1 MSLSENYQGVVQI
14 TKKDDQQELLDLAE
28 SYLKESVAPLASK
41 IDSTPEVLQEALQ
54 GMGKH
59 SLLALKVPQSW
70 GGAEVSQET
79 YHRFLQLVVRYSGA
93 LGFLQ
98 IQHQSAAGLLSQSE
112 NESLKQQ
119 YLPLMGQGQVL
130 VGIGFSQLRR
140 RGNPLVRAIPLAG
153 GYQIQGKVPWLTG
166 FGFFKDFIVGAM
178 LPDGQELYGMV
189 PLRDTFLNTGGTITF
204 SEPMQLAAMESTRTV
219 SANLTD
225 WFLSAQQV
233 VLLKPQGAIHQKDQ
247 TNVLQPGF
255 LALGS
260 AQAGL
265 DIIEATAHSKGLNF
279 LKLAFESLQEEFKRC
294 EDAMIQALPPEALS
308 FEERLQLRAWAIN
321 LAGRCSQA
329 AVIVSSGAANYK
341 YHAAQRVYREALVF
355 SVSGQTTLAMEA
367 TLNRLLH
374 S

>member
-1 MSLSENYQGVVQI
+1 MSPSAKNQGI
-14 TKKDDQQELLDLAE
+14 AHEIKKDDQQELLDVAE
-28 SYLKESVAPLASK
+28 SYLKESVAPLASE
-41 IDSTPEVLQEALQ
+41 IDSTVEVLQDALE

-70 GGAEVSQET
+70 GGAQVSQEI

-119 YLPLMGQGQVL
+119 YLPLMGKGQVL

-153 GYQIQGKVPWLTG
+153 GYQIKGQVPWITG

-189 PLRDTFLNTGGTITF
+189 PLRDTFSNAGGAITF
-204 SEPMQLAAMESTRTV
+204 SEPMQLAVMESTNTV
-219 SANLTD
+219 SANFTD
-225 WFLSAQQV
+225 WFLSSEQV
-233 VLLKPQGAIHQKDQ
+233 VLLKPQGAIHEKDKK
-247 TNVLQPGF
+247 NVIQPGF
-255 LALGS
+255 LSLGC

-265 DIIEATAHSKGLNF
+265 DIMEATARNKKLNF
-279 LKLAFESLQEEFKRC
+279 LNQAFDSLQEEFNRC

-329 AVIVSSGAANYK
+329 AVIVSSGTANYK

-367 TLNRLLH
+367 SLNRLLH